1 LHRSGKKT
9 WRHREDAAFSV
20 DEPQSSNN
28 QSQEGTR
35 TEVRSLPG
43 FFYFGAMSNANR
55 LFVCSAMAVQLLW
68 FIFSEPFGRAKQD
81 N

>member
-1 LHRSGKKT
+1 LHRSGKET
-9 WRHREDAAFSV
+9 WRHREDAAFSL

-55 LFVCSAMAVQLLW
+55 LFVCLALAVQLLL